1 MINAKFNF
9 VLKVMF
15 WITRQPINQVID
27 NPDSSPQKQEWGDQR
42 VSSLFSEEDESW
54 FFGGGLTIHMPR
66 FTAVLQLLV
75 IAQGGFRRLLE
86 LEVGPGLSRWPTM
99 SGPRPVDALLA
110 HGRSSGGPGMLFLG
124 GETLKGQRLSSFYP
138 AAWNR
143 PP

>member
-27 NPDSSPQKQEWGDQR
+27 KPDSFPQKQEWGDQR

-54 FFGGGLTIHMPR
+54 FFGGGLTIYMPR
-66 FTAVLQLLV
+66 FTAVLQPLV

-86 LEVGPGLSRWPTM
+86 LEVGPGLT
-99 SGPRPVDALLA
+99 
-110 HGRSSGGPGMLFLG
+110 GGPPCPVLA
-124 GETLKGQRLSSFYP
+124 P
-138 AAWNR
+138 
-143 PP
+143 